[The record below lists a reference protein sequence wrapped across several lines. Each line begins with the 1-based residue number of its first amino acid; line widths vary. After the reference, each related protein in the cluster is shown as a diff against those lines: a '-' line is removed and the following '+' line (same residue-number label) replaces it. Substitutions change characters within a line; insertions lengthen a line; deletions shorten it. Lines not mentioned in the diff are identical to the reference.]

1 MTRQVKLTR
10 GAFAL
15 VDDADFEA
23 VVSVGRWCLR
33 PTADGRRYAQHRV
46 LKPDGRRTT
55 QGLHAFLTGWPF
67 VDHINGNGLDN
78 RRENLRPATPLEN
91 AANAKRRRDNRSGYK
106 GVSVTTSGRWIAR
119 IQRDRKLTNLG
130 IYPTPEEAAVAYDA
144 AAREV
149 FGEFAWLNF
158 PVGQPFGLTPK
169 RSPNNATKTHC
180 VRGHAFDKA
189 NTRIKSD
196 GRRDCRQ
203 CERIR
208 RRIQER
214 TAA

>member
-78 RRENLRPATPLEN
+78 RRENLRPATQSNPM
-91 AANAKRRRDNRSGYK
+91 A
-106 GVSVTTSGRWIAR
+106 GV
-119 IQRDRKLTNLG
+119 
-130 IYPTPEEAAVAYDA
+130 
-144 AAREV
+144 
-149 FGEFAWLNF
+149 
-158 PVGQPFGLTPK
+158 
-169 RSPNNATKTHC
+169 
-180 VRGHAFDKA
+180 
-189 NTRIKSD
+189 
-196 GRRDCRQ
+196 
-203 CERIR
+203 
-208 RRIQER
+208 
-214 TAA
+214 TAASASASVAASKKGPQHDHDRHRPH